1 MTRDNRYE
9 EIYHFILET
18 TKIQRKNNER
28 IGVTTNEVAEGIGI
42 KRTNASSELNKLV
55 RDGLIKKEE
64 GRPVVYK
71 CIEDSEEV
79 EVISRNEVNAFN
91 KFIGCEGSLKK
102 PIKQAKAAISYP
114 PRGLHT
120 LLLGPTGV
128 GKTMF
133 AEKMYEYAKE
143 KGQLNE
149 DAPFVTLNCAD
160 YSNNPQLLL
169 SQLFGYVKGAFT
181 GANKDYSGLVESA
194 NNGIL
199 FLDEVHR
206 LPPEGQE
213 TLFYLMDK
221 GVFSPVGSTERKHVD
236 VLIICATTARKED
249 SLLDTF
255 TRRIPMSIKIPSLKE
270 RSKKERFKIVQAFI
284 EEEASRIK
292 KEIVVNNV
300 VLKNL
305 LNYECLGNIGQLKS
319 DIKLICANAFLD
331 AIHLNRDKV
340 EIEVI
345 HLPDHIRKYGIY
357 ENDFESEIEA
367 IVGKNDFLVF
377 TGDGEGRISPSK
389 NKIKYESFYDKIE
402 KRLKDLSTRYDNQ
415 DDIDTII
422 RFEINGQFKNYIEGV
437 NNNIELEKV
446 VSKKSIMY
454 METLLA
460 LAEKELCKKFSKKV
474 FYGLCMHFDSSVK
487 RLGENKTVVN
497 KNLLNVIE
505 NHHREFELVR
515 NFIKGIEGELEVRV
529 PLDEIAFIAMF
540 LCIDAIES
548 DLKNQLPK
556 VIIGM
561 HGKSTAS
568 SMAETVN
575 SLLGIDT
582 VQAYDMELYKD
593 SRTCY
598 EELKEIVRKNSND
611 AGVLL
616 LVDMG
621 SLIMFGD
628 LIGEELLVKV
638 RVIDCV
644 TTITALEVARHA
656 EFERDID
663 VIYNSILNKQ
673 RMTLMGNRYKDETKT
688 KKENIIIAA
697 CTTGEGSAKKIKK
710 LIEDNI
716 NISGTNTEIITAAI
730 TSHENISNIIGKL
743 GKDKNIIAVVGSI
756 DPMLYGVPFISIT
769 DLIMQN
775 KYGELEKLIKTTV
788 VQKNVEEN
796 EDLNLI
802 IEQVFNNLKDKI
814 NGFNIDVF
822 KKDFGV
828 FKRWIESE
836 LSYQFDKDTLIAVVF
851 HLLATTENLVLKRK
865 CKEHKNKEY
874 LLIYY
879 ANEIKQIKYALNN
892 IEDTLEIDFKL
903 DELCYILTILYKL

>member
-1 MTRDNRYE
+1 MTKDNRYE
-9 EIYHFILET
+9 EIYNFILDT
-18 TKIQRKNNER
+18 VRRQKKKNQA
-28 IGVTTNEVAEGIGI
+28 IGVTTKEVAEGIGI
-42 KRTNASSELNKLV
+42 KRTNASSELNRLV
-55 RDGLIKKEE
+55 RDGLIKKSE
-64 GRPVVYK
+64 GRPVVYT
-71 CIEDSEEV
+71 CLEEDQYINNKEKV
-79 EVISRNEVNAFN
+79 DAFN
-91 KFIGCEGSLKK
+91 KFIGFEGSLKK

-133 AEKMYEYAKE
+133 AEKMYEYAIE
-143 KGQLNE
+143 KGQLSK

-160 YSNNPQLLL
+160 YSNNPQILL

-194 NNGIL
+194 DRGIL

-221 GVFSPVGSTERKHVD
+221 GVFSPIGSTERKHVD
-236 VLIICATTARKED
+236 VLIICATTAKKED

-255 TRRIPMSIKIPSLKE
+255 TRRIPMTIKIPSLKE
-270 RSKKERFKIVQAFI
+270 RNKKERLKIAQAFI

-292 KEIVVNNV
+292 KEIVVNIAV
-300 VLKNL
+300 IKNL

-331 AIHLNRDKV
+331 TIHLNRDKV

-357 ENDFESEIEA
+357 EKDFESEMESLL
-367 IVGKNDFLVF
+367 GKSDFLVF
-377 TGDGEGRISPSK
+377 SSDGEGRISPSK

-402 KRLKDLSTRYDNQ
+402 KRLKELSNRYDNQ

-422 RFEINGQFKNYIEGV
+422 RFEINGQFKSYIEGV

-460 LAEKELCKKFSKKV
+460 LAEKELSKKFSKKV
-474 FYGLCMHFDSSVK
+474 FYGLCMHFDSSLK

-548 DLKNQLPK
+548 NLKNKLPR
-556 VIIGM
+556 VIISM
-561 HGKSTAS
+561 HGRSTAS

-582 VQAYDMELYKD
+582 VQAYDMELNKD

-598 EELKEIVRKNSND
+598 EELKELVRQNSNES
-611 AGVLL
+611 GVLL

-628 LIGEELLVKV
+628 LIAEELLIKI

-656 EFERDID
+656 EFERNIDI
-663 VIYNSILNKQ
+663 IYDSILNKQ
-673 RMTLMGNRYKDETKT
+673 KMTLIGNRYKDVSNT
-688 KKENIIIAA
+688 KKENIIITA
-697 CTTGEGSAKKIKK
+697 CTTGEGSAQKIKK
-710 LIEDNI
+710 LIEENI
-716 NISGTNTEIITAAI
+716 NLSGTNTEIVTAAI
-730 TSHENISNIIGKL
+730 TNHENINNIIGKL
-743 GKDKNIIAVVGSI
+743 SKEKNIIAVVGSI

-769 DLIMQN
+769 DLIMLN
-775 KYGELEKLIKTTV
+775 KYGELEKMIKAT
-788 VQKNVEEN
+788 QVEKRTEVD
-796 EDLNLI
+796 EDLSIVSEQIFNKLI
-802 IEQVFNNLKDKI
+802 DKI
-814 NGFNIDVF
+814 NGIDIDIFKREFEFF
-822 KKDFGV
+822 KK
-828 FKRWIESE
+828 WIESE
-836 LSYQFDKDTLIAVVF
+836 LSYQFDKDTLIAIVF
-851 HLLATTENLVLKRK
+851 HLLATTENLVLNKK

-879 ANEIKQIKYALNN
+879 EKEIKQIKYALRN
-892 IEDTLEIDFKL
+892 IEDSLNIQFKL
-903 DELCYILTILYKL
+903 DELCYLLTILYRL

>member
-1 MTRDNRYE
+1 MTKDNRYE
-9 EIYHFILET
+9 EIYNFILNRT
-18 TKIQRKNNER
+18 RSQKKNNQR
-28 IGVTTNEVAEGIGI
+28 VGVTTKDVAEEIGI
-42 KRTNASSELNKLV
+42 KRTNASSELNRLV
-55 RDGLIKKEE
+55 RDGLIRKDE

-71 CIEDSEEV
+71 CIEEDKDIINEEKV
-79 EVISRNEVNAFN
+79 DAFN
-91 KFIGCEGSLKK
+91 KFIGVEGSLKK
-102 PIKQAKAAISYP
+102 SIKQAKAAISYP

-133 AEKMYEYAKE
+133 AEKMYEYAIE
-143 KGQLNE
+143 KGMLSE

-181 GANKDYSGLVESA
+181 GANKDHPGLVESA
-194 NNGIL
+194 DKGIL

-221 GVFSPVGSTERKHVD
+221 GIFSPIGSTERKHVD
-236 VLIICATTARKED
+236 LLIICATTARKED

-270 RSKKERFKIVQAFI
+270 RSKKERFKIGQAFI

-292 KEIVVNNV
+292 KEIVVNISV
-300 VLKNL
+300 IKNL

-331 AIHLNRDKV
+331 TIHLNRDKV

-357 ENDFESEIEA
+357 EKDFDSDMEA
-367 IVGKNDFLVF
+367 ILGKSNFLIF

-389 NKIKYESFYDKIE
+389 NKVKYESFYDRIE
-402 KRLKDLSTRYDNQ
+402 KRLKDLSSRYDNQ

-422 RFEINGQFKNYIEGV
+422 RFEINGQFKNYIEEV

-446 VSKKSIMY
+446 VSKKSIRY

-474 FYGLCMHFDSSVK
+474 FYGLCIHFDSSLK
-487 RLGENKTVVN
+487 RLSENKTIVN
-497 KNLLNVIE
+497 NNILNVIE

-515 NFIKGIEGELEVRV
+515 NFIKGIEGELDVRV
-529 PLDEIAFIAMF
+529 PLDEVAFIAMF

-548 DLKNQLPK
+548 GLKNQLPN
-556 VIIGM
+556 VIISM
-561 HGKSTAS
+561 HGRSTAS

-582 VQAYDMELYKD
+582 VKAYDMELNKD

-598 EELKEIVRKNSND
+598 EELKELVRENSNE

-628 LIGEELLVKV
+628 LIAEELLIKVK
-638 RVIDCV
+638 VIDCV

-663 VIYNSILNKQ
+663 VIYDSILNNQK
-673 RMTLMGNRYKDETKT
+673 MTLMGNRYKDVSNT

-697 CTTGEGSAKKIKK
+697 CTTGEGSAQKIKN
-710 LIEDNI
+710 LIEENI
-716 NISGTNTEIITAAI
+716 NLSGTNTEIVTAAI
-730 TSHENISNIIGKL
+730 SSHENISNIIGKL
-743 GKDKNIIAVVGSI
+743 SKDKNIIAVVGSI
-756 DPMLYGVPFISIT
+756 DPMVYGVPFISIA
-769 DLIMQN
+769 DLIMLN
-775 KYGELEKLIKTTV
+775 KYSDIEKMIKKSV
-788 VQKNVEEN
+788 VEKKVEEDEN
-796 EDLNLI
+796 LNDVS
-802 IEQVFNNLKDKI
+802 EQVFNKLRNKVKGLDIEEFKRAFQI
-814 NGFNIDVF
+814 F
-822 KKDFGV
+822 KK
-828 FKRWIESE
+828 WIESE
-836 LSYQFDKDTLIAVVF
+836 LSYQFDKDRLIAIVF
-851 HLLATTENLVLKRK
+851 HLLATTENLVLNKR

-879 ANEIKQIKYALNN
+879 AKEIKQIKYALKN
-892 IEDTLEIDFKL
+892 IEDNLKVDFKL
-903 DELCYILTILYKL
+903 DELCYILTILYNL

>member
-1 MTRDNRYE
+1 MTKDNRYE
-9 EIYHFILET
+9 EIYNFILDT
-18 TKIQRKNNER
+18 IRRQKKNNQA
-28 IGVTTNEVAEGIGI
+28 IGVTTKEVADGIGI
-42 KRTNASSELNKLV
+42 KRTNASSELNRLV
-55 RDGLIKKEE
+55 RDGLIKKCE
-64 GRPVVYK
+64 GRPVVYT
-71 CIEDSEEV
+71 CIEKNQYINNKEKAD
-79 EVISRNEVNAFN
+79 AFN
-91 KFIGCEGSLKK
+91 NFIGFEGSLKK

-133 AEKMYEYAKE
+133 AEKMYEYAIE
-143 KGQLNE
+143 KGQLSKE
-149 DAPFVTLNCAD
+149 APFVTLNCAD
-160 YSNNPQLLL
+160 YSNNPQILL

-194 NNGIL
+194 DKGIL

-221 GVFSPVGSTERKHVD
+221 GVFSPIGSIEKKHVD

-255 TRRIPMSIKIPSLKE
+255 TRRIPMSINIPSLKE
-270 RSKKERFKIVQAFI
+270 RNKKERFKIAQAFI

-292 KEIVVNNV
+292 KEIVVNV
-300 VLKNL
+300 AVIKNL

-357 ENDFESEIEA
+357 EKDFENEMKSIL
-367 IVGKNDFLVF
+367 GKSDFLTF
-377 TGDGEGRISPSK
+377 SCNGECRISTPK

-402 KRLKDLSTRYDNQ
+402 KRLKDLSSRYDNQ

-422 RFEINGQFKNYIEGV
+422 RFEINGQFKSYIEGV

-454 METLLA
+454 IETLLA
-460 LAEKELCKKFSKKV
+460 LAEKELSKKFSKKV
-474 FYGLCMHFDSSVK
+474 FYGLCMHFDSSIK

-540 LCIDAIES
+540 LCIDTIES
-548 DLKNQLPK
+548 NLKNKLPR
-556 VIIGM
+556 VIISM
-561 HGKSTAS
+561 HGRSSAS

-582 VQAYDMELYKD
+582 VQAYDMELNKD

-598 EELKEIVRKNSND
+598 EELKELVRKNSNE

-628 LIGEELLVKV
+628 LIAEELLIKI

-656 EFERDID
+656 EFERNIDI
-663 VIYNSILNKQ
+663 IYDSILNKQ
-673 RMTLMGNRYKDETKT
+673 KMTLMDNRYKDASNT
-688 KKENIIIAA
+688 KKENIIITA
-697 CTTGEGSAKKIKK
+697 CTTGEGSAQKIKK

-716 NISGTNTEIITAAI
+716 NLLGTNTEIVTAAI
-730 TSHENISNIIGKL
+730 TSHENINNIIGKL
-743 GKDKNIIAVVGSI
+743 SKDKNIIAVVGSI
-756 DPMLYGVPFISIT
+756 DPMIYGVPFISIT
-769 DLIMQN
+769 DLIMLN
-775 KYGELEKLIKTTV
+775 KYCELEKMIKATQVGKRAETD
-788 VQKNVEEN
+788 
-796 EDLNLI
+796 EDLSI
-802 IEQVFNNLKDKI
+802 ISEQVFNKLIDKI
-814 NGFNIDVF
+814 NGIDIETF
-822 KKDFGV
+822 KKEFEF
-828 FKRWIESE
+828 FKIWIESE
-836 LSYQFDKDTLIAVVF
+836 LSYQFDKDTLIAIVF
-851 HLLATTENLVLKRK
+851 HLLATTENLALNKK
-865 CKEHKNKEY
+865 CKEYKNKEY

-879 ANEIKQIKYALNN
+879 EKEIRQIKYALKN
-892 IEDTLEIDFKL
+892 IEDKFNIQFKL
-903 DELCYILTILYKL
+903 DELCYLLTILYKL

>member
-79 EVISRNEVNAFN
+79 EVISRNEVDAFN